1 MTTYIFNTCDCSG
14 TNVSNN
20 KCNLTS
26 NSSENSDETT
36 QKIIWNQVR
45 VPSSSYTMNLKSQ
58 VASNDSKSNITK
70 HNSYDRYLAR
80 KKAMALRIGS
90 SSVNPQFGNKVRP
103 YNITVNA
110 GAQMHQT
117 SLNPKSCFNCN

>member
-14 TNVSNN
+14 TNVSSNN
-20 KCNLTS
+20 FSLTS
-26 NSSENSDETT
+26 NSSENIDETT

-80 KKAMALRIGS
+80 KKYGHLRENYN
-90 SSVNPQFGNKVRP
+90 SVTPVQGNKTKKYGTGKP
-103 YNITVNA
+103 
-110 GAQMHQT
+110 G
-117 SLNPKSCFNCN
+117 SCKC